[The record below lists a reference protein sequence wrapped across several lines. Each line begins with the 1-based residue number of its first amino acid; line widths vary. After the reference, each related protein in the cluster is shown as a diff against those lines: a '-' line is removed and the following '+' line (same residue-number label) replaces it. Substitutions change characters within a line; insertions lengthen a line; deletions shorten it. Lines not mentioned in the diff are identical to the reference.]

1 MRFCRGF
8 ICFLNSEI
16 RLECALFV
24 PYRPKKCFTRR
35 PDAHIFSG
43 KQAIKKRT
51 CRRPLKCCSQA
62 VSTARKVLCTSCIAS
77 RYCDY
82 VPENSKHPM
91 QTVMRFS
98 RCGAGFG
105 NKKSPHNSLNLT
117 IPSGMALVRVRYVAI
132 RKSKTCSGSFGS
144 RAGTLSKYVI
154 LNCWNRLPHKSSRV
168 NVNLSGRGSSI
179 LLRKTVLS
187 LKSPTGAF
195 IAALRCANANF

>member
-24 PYRPKKCFTRR
+24 PYRPKKCFTRW

-82 VPENSKHPM
+82 VPD
-91 QTVMRFS
+91 
-98 RCGAGFG
+98 A
-105 NKKSPHNSLNLT
+105 
-117 IPSGMALVRVRYVAI
+117 
-132 RKSKTCSGSFGS
+132 
-144 RAGTLSKYVI
+144 
-154 LNCWNRLPHKSSRV
+154 
-168 NVNLSGRGSSI
+168 
-179 LLRKTVLS
+179 LRKRELVGAWPLHLLSQTVLS

-195 IAALRCANANF
+195 IAPLRCANANLSGRGPSICSRRPFCRSNTPLGCLLLRKRELLRTRHFRQSARKHAGNFGKKREGWTVPALLTRKSTRLFITIKL

>member
-8 ICFLNSEI
+8 ICFQNPEI
-16 RLECALFV
+16 WLECALFV

-82 VPENSKHPM
+82 VSD
-91 QTVMRFS
+91 
-98 RCGAGFG
+98 A
-105 NKKSPHNSLNLT
+105 
-117 IPSGMALVRVRYVAI
+117 
-132 RKSKTCSGSFGS
+132 
-144 RAGTLSKYVI
+144 
-154 LNCWNRLPHKSSRV
+154 
-168 NVNLSGRGSSI
+168 
-179 LLRKTVLS
+179 LRKRELVGAWPLHLLSQTVLS
-187 LKSPTGAF
+187 LKHPTGVFVAPQTRTF
-195 IAALRCANANF
+195 ENTSLSAECKKTRGKLWQKERGLDGASPLDKEKHKALYYNKAIRT

>member
-82 VPENSKHPM
+82 VSDALRKREL
-91 QTVMRFS
+91 V
-98 RCGAGFG
+98 GARPLHLADARPFG
-105 NKKSPHNSLNLT
+105 
-117 IPSGMALVRVRYVAI
+117 
-132 RKSKTCSGSFGS
+132 
-144 RAGTLSKYVI
+144 
-154 LNCWNRLPHKSSRV
+154 RLKAP
-168 NVNLSGRGSSI
+168 LGCL
-179 LLRKTVLS
+179 LLRKRELLRTRHFQQLARKHAGNFGKKREGWTVPAL
-187 LKSPTGAF
+187 LTRKNTRLF
-195 IAALRCANANF
+195 IIIKL

>member
-82 VPENSKHPM
+82 VSDALRKREL
-91 QTVMRFS
+91 V
-98 RCGAGFG
+98 GAGPLHLACARPFG
-105 NKKSPHNSLNLT
+105 RLKAPLGLSLLRFAAQTRTTLFLLCTKSCIVWRKIGVWRNFRWKFIKRKSPKLLGTS
-117 IPSGMALVRVRYVAI
+117 R
-132 RKSKTCSGSFGS
+132 SF
-144 RAGTLSKYVI
+144 
-154 LNCWNRLPHKSSRV
+154 RLCF
-168 NVNLSGRGSSI
+168 
-179 LLRKTVLS
+179 
-187 LKSPTGAF
+187 A
-195 IAALRCANANF
+195 